1 MTLLQLQNEFDK
13 KIEERDKKLDEIKTE
28 LNSLYNS
35 YFSYSIDKKIVEY
48 QKNLLKLFKILI

>member
-35 YFSYSIDKKIVEY
+35 YFLYSIDKK
-48 QKNLLKLFKILI
+48 QWNTRKIY